1 MVMNWQDYI
10 HSDPKI
16 VAGKPVIKGTR
27 LSVEF
32 ILGRLADGWS
42 EQMILESYPRLT
54 SESLRAIYGYLLEMA
69 KDGLLYHPA
78 TPFKQA
84 S

>member
-1 MVMNWQDYI
+1 MNWQDFI

-16 VAGKPVIKGTR
+16 AGGKPVIKGTR

-54 SESLRAIYGYLLEMA
+54 PESLRALYAYLLEMA

-78 TPFKQA
+78 TPFQQA

>member
-1 MVMNWQDYI
+1 MNWQDYI

-16 VAGKPVIKGTR
+16 VGGKPVIKGTR

-54 SESLRAIYGYLLEMA
+54 PESLRALYAYLLEMA

-78 TPFKQA
+78 TPFQQA

>member
-1 MVMNWQDYI
+1 MNWQDYI
-10 HSDPKI
+10 HSDPK
-16 VAGKPVIKGTR
+16 VVGGKPVIKGTR

-54 SESLRAIYGYLLEMA
+54 QESLRALYAYLLEMA
-69 KDGLLYHPA
+69 KDGLLYHAAIPL
-78 TPFKQA
+78 KQA